1 MAIIK
6 VRASSINLSGNTQY
20 LNIPK
25 GTTAQRPSSPV
36 TGMIRENTT
45 LNKIEVYNGTE
56 WRALKEV

>member
-1 MAIIK
+1 M
-6 VRASSINLSGNTQY
+6 
-20 LNIPK
+20 PK